1 MQVELSE
8 LLFVKGLTEQF
19 SIIIKYNQLFYK
31 FIKQQFFF
39 LNLQWMENGLNL
51 PVRYTRNKTA
61 IHEP

>member
-39 LNLQWMENGLNL
+39 FNLQ
-51 PVRYTRNKTA
+51 
-61 IHEP
+61 